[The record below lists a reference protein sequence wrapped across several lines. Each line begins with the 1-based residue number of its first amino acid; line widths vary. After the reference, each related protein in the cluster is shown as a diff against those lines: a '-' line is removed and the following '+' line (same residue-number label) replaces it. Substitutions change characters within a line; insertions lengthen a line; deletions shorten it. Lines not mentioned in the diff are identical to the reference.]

1 MSFMYTYLL
10 TFIQQTNY
18 HLISYRTIAQ
28 YTFFPHA
35 SNSNFLIVIIWG
47 LLLVTS
53 LSSRLLIRSL
63 FKANFFFLLLRTSVP
78 IPAKPQGWQPTL
90 IIRINSS
97 ALLISSLR
105 CQPPSKCRILLI
117 FGREIAMTSLATR
130 TERRSQ
136 LSKFSIHANEE
147 VYNLQRVLTL
157 AWNATSSLNLFSHA
171 AWPFGSAH
179 LKPID
184 SSWRCLFRVR
194 LVLSPLS
201 NFFFSIRCY

>member
-63 FKANFFFLLLRTSVP
+63 FKANFFFLLLRTSIP

-90 IIRINSS
+90 IIRINCST
-97 ALLISSLR
+97 LLISSLAR
-105 CQPPSKCRILLI
+105 EPSSKCRILLI
-117 FGREIAMTSLATR
+117 FSREVAMTSLATR
-130 TERRSQ
+130 TERMTSWELENMPTKKYIISKEYSPWLGMRQVHWTSFPMLPGPLALPIWSQ
-136 LSKFSIHANEE
+136 
-147 VYNLQRVLTL
+147 
-157 AWNATSSLNLFSHA
+157 
-171 AWPFGSAH
+171 
-179 LKPID
+179 
-184 SSWRCLFRVR
+184 
-194 LVLSPLS
+194 
-201 NFFFSIRCY
+201 